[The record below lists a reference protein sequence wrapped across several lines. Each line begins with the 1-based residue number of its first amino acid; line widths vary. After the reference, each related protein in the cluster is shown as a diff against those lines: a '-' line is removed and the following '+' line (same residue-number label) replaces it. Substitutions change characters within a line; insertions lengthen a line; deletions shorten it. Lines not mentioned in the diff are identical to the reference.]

1 MGALAIS
8 RSIVLFV
15 VAVAVRAPVAPQG
28 VISSISSCERLKDGA
43 RILDVATQSMVV
55 GETCSDTAC
64 C

>member
-15 VAVAVRAPVAPQG
+15 VAVAVRAPVAPQS
-28 VISSISSCERLKDGA
+28 VISSIGAGERLKDGA
-43 RILDVATQSMVV
+43 RVLDVATQSMVV
-55 GETCSDTAC
+55 GETCSGTAC